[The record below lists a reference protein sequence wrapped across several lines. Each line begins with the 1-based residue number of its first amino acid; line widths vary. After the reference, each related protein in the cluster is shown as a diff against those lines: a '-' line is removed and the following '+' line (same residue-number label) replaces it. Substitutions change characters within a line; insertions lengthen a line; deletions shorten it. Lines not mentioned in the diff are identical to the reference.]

1 MIATALTAYYLV
13 IDTETSDL
21 PKKWDAPYCTKD
33 NWPHILQIAWII
45 YNQHGEEVKKE
56 NHYLKPGDFKIT
68 KASTKIHSL
77 TTDFL
82 QENGEERTAV
92 FEKLKADILV
102 YEPLIVAHFIELDF
116 RMIGAECYRLNL
128 AHPLKDSALYCTLKA
143 SATYVKN
150 PTFKFLKLNVFYK
163 TLFKKRPENLHNALV
178 DAELTSEIFFYLLK
192 NGEATPQIIEQ
203 HSKAIKQVK
212 PEVDYLKNIQFI
224 LLIVILISAIAIYYY
239 GK

>member
-1 MIATALTAYYLV
+1 MTAYFLV

-21 PKKWDAPYCTKD
+21 PKKWDAPYSTKN
-33 NWPHILQIAWII
+33 NWPHILQIAWIV
-45 YNQHGEEVKKE
+45 YNQHGEEVKRE

-68 KASTKIHSL
+68 KASIRIHSL
-77 TTDFL
+77 TADFL
-82 QENGEERTAV
+82 QENGEERLAV
-92 FEKLKADILV
+92 FEKLQTDLSAYK
-102 YEPLIVAHFIELDF
+102 PLIIAHFAELDF
-116 RMIGAECYRLNL
+116 CMIGAEYYRLNL
-128 AHPLKDSALYCTLKA
+128 PHPLKDSSLFCTLKA

-178 DAELTSEIFFYLLK
+178 DAELTAEIFFYLLK
-192 NGEATPQIIEQ
+192 NGEATTQIIEQ
-203 HSKAIKQVK
+203 HSKAIKQAK
-212 PEVDYLKNIQFI
+212 PEVDYLKDIQFI